1 MIKNF
6 SAILKKKI
14 FFTKKVLL
22 LNFQTIDF
30 NLDYQPGQY
39 LIAKIPF
46 KNEKINRLYSIASYR
61 KNQNNFD
68 LLIEII
74 DQGIGSNYFKNLKIE
89 DKVEFLGPAGIFT
102 LKNNQNPKIFLATGT
117 GLAPIKAMIE
127 KLTLDNFKNQL
138 ILFWGLKTKDSVYFL
153 DEFKKIKLENKN
165 FNFKICLSQE
175 KEINLDKNYF
185 HLGRVND
192 GLINYFKD
200 KHQFNNFEYY
210 ICGSRDITESL
221 KNFLINLNIK
231 KDQIFFEKF

>member
-14 FFTKKVLL
+14 FLTKKVLL

-46 KNEKINRLYSIASYR
+46 KNEKINRLYSIASY
-61 KNQNNFD
+61 KNSQNNFD
-68 LLIEII
+68 LLIELVEN
-74 DQGIGSNYFKNLKIE
+74 GIGSNYFKNLKVEENI
-89 DKVEFLGPAGIFT
+89 EFLGPAGIFT

-117 GLAPIKAMIE
+117 GIAPIKAIIK
-127 KLTLDNFKNQL
+127 KLTFDNFKNQL

-165 FNFKICLSQE
+165 FHFKICLSQE
-175 KEINLDKNYF
+175 KKINLDKNFFYF
-185 HLGRVND
+185 GRVNN

-200 KHQFNNFEYY
+200 QNQLNNFEYY
-210 ICGSRDITESL
+210 ICGSREITESL
-221 KNFLINLNIK
+221 KKFLINLNINK
-231 KDQIFFEKF
+231 EKIFFEKF